1 MYFLFCPIQHGAF
14 LSSTYNHGE
23 EKKKKELRK
32 CWLPFCLFVN
42 CDPSVFHS
50 FCYLSPVALLLAK
63 SIKNFQE
70 INMLMTE
77 DKDPQTK

>member
-1 MYFLFCPIQHGAF
+1 MYCLFSPIQHGAF

-23 EKKKKELRK
+23 EKKELRK

-50 FCYLSPVALLLAK
+50 FCYLSHVVLLLAK
-63 SIKNFQE
+63 SNKNFQE

-77 DKDPQTK
+77 DKAPQTK